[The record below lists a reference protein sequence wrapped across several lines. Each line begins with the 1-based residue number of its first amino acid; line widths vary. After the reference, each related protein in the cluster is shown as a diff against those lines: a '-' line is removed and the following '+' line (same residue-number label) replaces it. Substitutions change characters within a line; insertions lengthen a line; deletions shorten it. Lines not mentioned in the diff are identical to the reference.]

1 MSSKE
6 SLVVYYAKTDGLDA
20 FLEMPVTER
29 FIGEERLKKMQKL
42 RQKEDMLRAF
52 GAGLLL
58 EYGLRQQ
65 QMTQGAAANKK
76 AVTICYGA
84 NGKPVFEGRMQEDF
98 RSYFNLSH
106 SGNYVAAAF
115 AKQEVGVDI
124 EILQHGKRRIAE
136 RFFSEKEKE
145 FLKDNWDDSLFTKLW
160 TRKESYI
167 KADGR
172 GMALGLD
179 TFSVLEDCVFPYYL
193 SSYNLSGKAWLS
205 VCLKGEK
212 PDIMP
217 QKVDLKQ
224 FIEMEE

>member
-6 SLVVYYAKTDGLDA
+6 SIVIYYAKTDGLDA
-20 FLEMPVTER
+20 FFETPVIER
-29 FIGEERLKKMQKL
+29 FISEERLKKMQKI
-42 RQKEDMLRAF
+42 RKKEDRLRAF

-65 QMTQGAAANKK
+65 QMTQGMAANKK
-76 AVTICYGA
+76 AVTIGYGA
-84 NGKPVFEGRMQEDF
+84 NGKPLLEEKMTGDTRCH
-98 RSYFNLSH
+98 FNLSH
-106 SGNYVAAAF
+106 SGNYVAAVF
-115 AKQEVGVDI
+115 AKQEAGIDI
-124 EILQHGKRRIAE
+124 EVLRYEKKRIAE
-136 RFFSEKEKE
+136 RFFSEIEKE

-172 GMALGLD
+172 GMALGLN
-179 TFSVLEDCVFPYYL
+179 TFSVLEDCVLPYYL

-212 PDIMP
+212 PDIIP
-217 QKVDLKQ
+217 QEVDLKQ